1 MSRDGVSSLAPPM
14 PRVHTA
20 SLGQVASWGL
30 VGSLTYAG
38 CQWGMLVVLAKLGSG
53 EMLGQLALGFAVA
66 APVFLLTNLSLR
78 SVLTTDAKVEHSLG
92 DYLALRLVTAAF
104 GLLVVASIAGLGD
117 YRWETRAAI
126 LTVGVLKAIE
136 AASDILYGL
145 MQRHDRTDLIAGSV
159 GSRGVLS
166 VLALAAGVHLSG
178 SLLWGLFLVAVVWA
192 LVLAT
197 YDLPESVRLR
207 AGDVRPR
214 WVRSDLLRLARLS
227 IPLGVTAMFISLSVT
242 IPRYFVERHRGEQEL
257 GAFVAMTYL
266 IVIGETIANALGQAA
281 SPRLARYY
289 AASDGARV
297 RRLLVGLIGVGVVL
311 GGAGLVVARAWGREL
326 LTVLY
331 RPEYAEHADAL
342 GPLMLAAGIGYV
354 ATFLYYAMTSARLFR
369 VQLPLFGAVA
379 ATSLVACAAL
389 VPARGV
395 MGAAQASVVTAA
407 VNLLGAAAVNLYA
420 LRRLGAAEAHRWS

>member
-1 MSRDGVSSLAPPM
+1 MSWDGASPLASPR
-14 PRVHTA
+14 PRVHAA
-20 SLGQVASWGL
+20 SLGHVASWGL

-38 CQWGMLVVLAKLGSG
+38 CQWGMLVVLAKLGSA
-53 EMLGQLALGFAVA
+53 EMLGQLALGFAVT
-66 APVFLLTNLSLR
+66 APVFLLTNLALR
-78 SVLTTDAKVEHSLG
+78 GVLTTDARVEHSLG
-92 DYLALRLVTAAF
+92 DYLALRLVTTAV
-104 GLLVVASIAGLGD
+104 GLLVVASIAGLGG

-126 LTVGVLKAIE
+126 LAVGVLKAIE
-136 AASDILYGL
+136 AVSDILHGV

-178 SLLWGLFLVAVVWA
+178 SILWGLFLVAVMWA

-197 YDLPESVRLR
+197 YDLPESVRLL

-227 IPLGVTAMFISLSVT
+227 IPLGVTAMFISFSWT
-242 IPRYFVERHRGEQEL
+242 IPRYFIERYRGEQEL

-266 IVIGETIANALGQAA
+266 VVIGETIANALGQAA

-289 AASDGARV
+289 AVSDGARV
-297 RRLLVGLIGVGVVL
+297 RRLLVGLIGLGVVL
-311 GGAGLVVARAWGREL
+311 GGSGLVVTRAWGREL

-331 RPEYAEHADAL
+331 RPEYAEHAEAL

-369 VQLPLFGAVA
+369 VQMPLFAAVA
-379 ATSLVACAAL
+379 AVSLVACVAL

-395 MGAAQASVVTAA
+395 MGAAQASVVTAV
-407 VNLLGAAAVNLYA
+407 VNLLGATAVNLYA
-420 LRRLGAAEAHRWS
+420 LRRLGAAEAPRWS